1 MFTPARLCRSLFTIL
16 LHGLVLSVAAVIFLI
31 CSFLVFAP

>member
-1 MFTPARLCRSLFTIL
+1 MKYFTFL
-16 LHGLVLSVAAVIFLI
+16 LHGLVLSVAAVIFLL

>member
-1 MFTPARLCRSLFTIL
+1 MKYFTLL
-16 LHGLVLSVAAVIFLI
+16 LHGLVLSVAAGIFLL